1 MKRIL
6 GILICISIGGVFA
19 YYVQPYIGNN
29 TDVVLIV
36 ATVFSV
42 FAGFLIATIAIIG
55 DPIMIHE
62 GSWRIAEA
70 GRDDMRGRL
79 LWHISLLFVYLV
91 TLALLFVGVV
101 LEKALDSHDRI
112 KIFVEW
118 GYLFFGITSFLF
130 TFALPIALFRMQQAR
145 YDAEIERRRN
155 EAGIKR
161 NASDTVN

>member
-6 GILICISIGGVFA
+6 GILICISIGGVSA

-70 GRDDMRGRL
+70 GRDDMRG
-79 LWHISLLFVYLV
+79 I
-91 TLALLFVGVV
+91 
-101 LEKALDSHDRI
+101 
-112 KIFVEW
+112 
-118 GYLFFGITSFLF
+118 
-130 TFALPIALFRMQQAR
+130 PIQVAQVR
-145 YDAEIERRRN
+145 
-155 EAGIKR
+155 
-161 NASDTVN
+161 